1 MGLYDILDRLMSA
14 VGYYTQVQI
23 KEQNFVEL
31 SQTLSSKAIEV
42 EVPILGL
49 SDMIVC
55 QPSAM
60 ALAFGYA
67 TALAIGYA
75 TALVVGYATALA
87 VGYWITLPII
97 SPHGPRSYWDWWGC
111 WLQ

>member
-1 MGLYDILDRLMSA
+1 MLA

-31 SQTLSSKAIEV
+31 SQTLSQKVIEV

-55 QPSAM
+55 EPSAT
-60 ALAFGYA
+60 ALAVGYA
-67 TALAIGYA
+67 TALA
-75 TALVVGYATALA
+75 VGYATALA
-87 VGYWITLPII
+87 VGYWVTLPII
-97 SPHGPRSYWDWWGC
+97 SPHGPHSYWDWWGC